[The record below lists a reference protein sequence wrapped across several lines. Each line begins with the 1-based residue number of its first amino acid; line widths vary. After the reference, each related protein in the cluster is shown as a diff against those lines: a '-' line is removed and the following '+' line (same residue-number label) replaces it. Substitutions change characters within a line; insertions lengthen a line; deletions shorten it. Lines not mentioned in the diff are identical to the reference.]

1 VRRGL
6 RVAYLVA
13 AVLLLLILP
22 VGNVTMLLALFV
34 AVDLAAAVL
43 MLRPAVPQP
52 TTVVVALDTDAVN
65 LTLMR
70 RTVPAL
76 RMRRPTA
83 TIEAQILWRQAAE
96 THRQRRALFRS
107 TRRK

>member
-1 VRRGL
+1 LRRGL

-13 AVLLLLILP
+13 AVPLLLILP
-22 VGNVTMLLALFV
+22 VGNVTMLLALLV
-34 AVDLAAAVL
+34 AVDLAAAAL
-43 MLRPAVPQP
+43 MLRPAAAQP
-52 TTVVVALDTDAVN
+52 TTVVTLDGDVVS
-65 LTLMR
+65 LKLMR

-96 THRQRRALFRS
+96 THRQRRAIFRS

>member
-1 VRRGL
+1 VRHGL

-13 AVLLLLILP
+13 AVPLLLILP
-22 VGNVTMLLALFV
+22 VGDVTMLLALCV
-34 AVDLAAAVL
+34 AVDLAAAAL
-43 MLRPAVPQP
+43 MLRPAAAQP
-52 TTVVVALDTDAVN
+52 TTVVPLEGDTVS
-65 LTLMR
+65 LELMR

-83 TIEAQILWRQAAE
+83 TIEAQVLWRQAAE
-96 THRQRRALFRS
+96 THRQRRTLFRS